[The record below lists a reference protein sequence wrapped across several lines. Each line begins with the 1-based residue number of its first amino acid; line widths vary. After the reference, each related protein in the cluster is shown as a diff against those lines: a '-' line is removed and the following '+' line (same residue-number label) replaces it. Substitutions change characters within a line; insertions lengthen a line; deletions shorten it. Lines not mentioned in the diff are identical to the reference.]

1 MAARCKH
8 DDHIMVSYVPLS
20 LKSWCA
26 TLWCPACGALGLRR
40 YEKREAETTWRLPLR
55 QRS

>member
-40 YEKREAETTWRLPLR
+40 YEKREAETTWRLPKR
-55 QRS
+55 R